1 MIEPKITNNVYNR
14 PQFVNALLTSLFN
27 DGLYLWWYDDESQS
41 MNEADFA
48 HPYAVTNPSID

>member
-27 DGLYLWWYDDESQS
+27 DGLYLWWFDETI
-41 MNEADFA
+41 ADINLNDFG
-48 HPYAVTNPSID
+48 HPYAVENPSIT